1 MNSRSLLIFLLVIA
15 TIFAATGA
23 YLALTTPKS
32 GTPVHFPLSAPLRD
46 LVARVPASAD
56 SFAVVPTAAA
66 LQKKL
71 LANPVTRDAVE
82 QWTSEHEI
90 PRAWL
95 FGRAD
100 AVIWREQKRTG
111 YAVRLD
117 TVRAFLFRIFGPAGT
132 WDGDVFISD
141 AGAPMPARDLDA
153 LLAQANGL
161 PKGDVFAVQRD
172 RSRGAFPPIERP
184 AVTVVSFTP
193 NDIVLTSRAP
203 VAVGRPTTSY
213 DVIRRPTTA
222 RHPRNALLSVTFVE
236 APRILDDVD
245 RLLDAKL
252 SVLVSNGGSIAL
264 YDVDAGTLVPRPK
277 GVVAIPADDKARAEM
292 QNIVRVV
299 ELVGETR
306 DTGPELL
313 VSFDRRSMPLYLKD
327 AFEPSPWPA
336 TRWSLRLDPVRFAPI
351 LEKLGDNR
359 ALRLLAPRIYRSARD
374 LRRWTSA
381 LQQAKSIEAADS
393 VSGGVEELRVRIA
406 SK

>member
-1 MNSRSLLIFLLVIA
+1 MHSRSLLIFLLVIA

-23 YLALTTPKS
+23 YLAFSTPKS
-32 GTPVHFPLSAPLRD
+32 NTPVQFPLSASLRD

-82 QWTSEHEI
+82 QWTSDHEI

-100 AVIWREQKRTG
+100 AVIWREEKKTG

-117 TVRAFLFRIFGPAGT
+117 KVRAFLFRVFGPAGT
-132 WDGDVFISD
+132 WDGDVFLSGD
-141 AGAPMPARDLDA
+141 VAAPIPANDLDA

-161 PKGDVFAVQRD
+161 PRGDVFAVQRD

-184 AVTVVSFTP
+184 AVTTISITP
-193 NDIVLTSRAP
+193 QTIDLTSRAASP
-203 VAVGRPTTSY
+203 PGAQAGKSVLH
-213 DVIRRPTTA
+213 
-222 RHPRNALLSVTFVE
+222 RHPRGALLSVTFAE
-236 APRILDDVD
+236 PPHILGDVD
-245 RLLDAKL
+245 RLLDSKL

-264 YDVDAGTLVPRPK
+264 YDVDAGTLFPRPK
-277 GVVAIPADDKARAEM
+277 GVVSIPADEKTRLAMHEIIGFAEM
-292 QNIVRVV
+292 T
-299 ELVGETR
+299 GEVR
-306 DTGPELL
+306 DTGRELL
-313 VSFDRRSMPLYLKD
+313 VSFDRQSMPLYLKD

-336 TRWSLRLDPVRFAPI
+336 TRWSLRLDPVRFGPI

-359 ALRLLAPRIYRSARD
+359 GLRLVAPRIYRSARD

-381 LQQAKSIEAADS
+381 LGQARSIDATDS
-393 VSGGVEELRVRIA
+393 VAGGVEELRVRIA

>member
-23 YLALTTPKS
+23 YLALSTPKS
-32 GTPVHFPLSAPLRD
+32 GTPVQFPLSASLRD

-71 LANPVTRDAVE
+71 LGNSVTRDAVE

-100 AVIWREQKRTG
+100 AVIWRQQKKTG

-117 TVRAFLFRIFGPAGT
+117 KVRAFLFRVFGPAGT
-132 WDGDVFISD
+132 WDGDVFLSGD
-141 AGAPMPARDLDA
+141 SGASMSSSDLDA

-184 AVTVVSFTP
+184 ALTTVSITEKE
-193 NDIVLTSRAP
+193 ILITSRASHPPGVQAGKP
-203 VAVGRPTTSY
+203 VLHP
-213 DVIRRPTTA
+213 
-222 RHPRNALLSVTFVE
+222 HPRAALLSVAVAE
-236 APRILDDVD
+236 PLRILEDVD

-264 YDVDAGTLVPRPK
+264 YDVDTGTVFPRPK
-277 GVVAIPADDKARAEM
+277 GVVSIPADEKTRFAMHEIIGVAEM
-292 QNIVRVV
+292 
-299 ELVGETR
+299 VGEVR
-306 DTGPELL
+306 DTGSQLL
-313 VSFDRRSMPLYLKD
+313 VSFDRQSMPLYLKD

-336 TRWSLRLDPVRFAPI
+336 NRWSVRLDPVRFGPI

-359 ALRLLAPRIYRSARD
+359 ALRFVAPRISRSARD

-381 LQQAKSIEAADS
+381 LGQAQSIDAADS
-393 VSGGVEELRVRIA
+393 VSAGVEELRVRIA

>member
-1 MNSRSLLIFLLVIA
+1 MRSRSLLIFLLVIA

-23 YLALTTPKS
+23 YLALSTPKS
-32 GTPVHFPLSAPLRD
+32 GTAVQFPLSASLRD

-100 AVIWREQKRTG
+100 AVIWREQKKTG

-117 TVRAFLFRIFGPAGT
+117 KVRAFLFRIFGPAGT
-132 WDGDVFISD
+132 WDGDVFMSGD
-141 AGAPMPARDLDA
+141 AGAPMPASDLDA

-184 AVTVVSFTP
+184 ALTTISITP
-193 NDIVLTSRAP
+193 DDILLTSRSRTTETIP
-203 VAVGRPTTSY
+203 PHLSIVAK
-213 DVIRRPTTA
+213 
-222 RHPRNALLSVTFVE
+222 HPHGALLSVAFAE
-236 APRILDDVD
+236 PPHILGDVD

-264 YDVDAGTLVPRPK
+264 YDVDAGTLLPRPK
-277 GVVAIPADDKARAEM
+277 GVVSIPADEKTRFAFHEIIGLAE
-292 QNIVRVV
+292 
-299 ELVGETR
+299 LTGETR
-306 DTGPELL
+306 DTGRELL
-313 VSFDRRSMPLYLKD
+313 VSFDHQSMPLYLKD
-327 AFEPSPWPA
+327 AFGPSPWPA
-336 TRWSLRLDPVRFAPI
+336 TRWSLRLDPVRFGPI

-359 ALRLLAPRIYRSARD
+359 GLRFIAPRIYRSARD

-381 LQQAKSIEAADS
+381 LGQARSIDAADS